1 MNFKSSRENI
11 VAVDIYSSGHYFI
24 EGDDKTA
31 QFNFRSVIF
40 RSQTLYKSPQATGE
54 TRGLARAVHP
64 QV

>member
-1 MNFKSSRENI
+1 M